1 MKAALH
7 LTLLSTGNTTSTL
20 FSGKHLTDNTAVL
33 GSSQSSI
40 EESLSASYAPFY
52 VDCPKDIELVRPAK
66 CLNPSEAEWVHKR
79 KRVVHGALKDYL
91 HRLDL
96 KDFNVHEYVHRIS
109 KSDYENVPILG
120 MTISG
125 GGYRSGFTGAGA
137 IRALDSRLP
146 SANEQKTGGLLQSLT
161 YLAGQSGGAW
171 PVLGLPTHDFP
182 TIDQMMLDW
191 HTDIDHG
198 SGANSTYIGSATSIF
213 KDLSAKYKAG
223 FPITVSD
230 YLGRM
235 FAYEFLPQGLH
246 GALNVTMS
254 GIRNQSKFLSH
265 EMPISIV
272 QATALE
278 ASDVEYFGLKVPY
291 SNSTNVRFHF

>member
-1 MKAALH
+1 LFWKRILIGTAAI
-7 LTLLSTGNTTSTL
+7 
-20 FSGKHLTDNTAVL
+20 L
-33 GSSQSSI
+33 GSSQASI

-52 VDCPKDIELVRPAK
+52 VDCPTDIELVRRAK
-66 CLNPSEAEWVHKR
+66 CLNPGEADWVQKR

-96 KDFNVHEYVHRIS
+96 KDFNVHEYVHRIGT
-109 KSDYENVPILG
+109 SDYENVPILG

-146 SANEQKTGGLLQSLT
+146 SANDQKTGGLLQSLT

-182 TIDQMMLDW
+182 TIDEMMIDW
-191 HTDIDHG
+191 HTDIDRT
-198 SGANSTYIGSATSIF
+198 STVNSTYIGSSTSIF
-213 KDLSAKYKAG
+213 KDLAAKYEAG

-230 YLGRM
+230 YLGRL

-254 GIRNQSKFLSH
+254 SIRNQSNFLSH

-278 ASDVEYFGLKVPY
+278 AGDAEYFGLKVPY
-291 SNSTNVRFHF
+291 SNSTNVSFRLINLEA